1 MGILKFQYGYS
12 LISCL
17 PNFLLMKIPN
27 FCCCI
32 LFSLAPILTTAQI
45 TAPDVKQSQ
54 YITVLGIAQD
64 GGYPQAGCIAEH
76 CLRHWRGE
84 EKKRQV
90 VSLGLTDQASG
101 QNWLFEATPDFTTQ
115 LQQLQQASGS
125 SNLSGIFLTHAH
137 MGHYAGLLQ
146 LGREAMGA
154 KGMPVYVMPKMKE
167 FLETN
172 APWSQLVSLGN
183 IKLILMEQ
191 DQPIQLASNLRVTPL
206 KVPHRDEFSE
216 TVGFRIETT
225 EKSLLF
231 IPDIDK
237 WPLWEKDIRAEVA
250 RVDVALLDATFYQE
264 GELPNRNMSEIPHP
278 FVAETI
284 SLFSPL
290 SDSVKRKIKFIHF
303 NHTNPLIF
311 DGPERKTVKNL
322 GYAVA
327 TEGERILLNN

>member
-1 MGILKFQYGYS
+1 
-12 LISCL
+12 
-17 PNFLLMKIPN
+17 MKI
-27 FCCCI
+27 I
-32 LFSLAPILTTAQI
+32 KYGFSFFLGLVSYGTMAQTTNQGI
-45 TAPDVKQSQ
+45 KSSQ

-64 GGYPQAGCIAEH
+64 GGYPQAGCTAEH

-84 EKKRQV
+84 EAKRHV

-115 LQQLQQASGS
+115 LQQLHQASGS
-125 SNLSGIFLTHAH
+125 TNLSGIFLTHAH

-154 KGMPVYVMPKMKE
+154 KGMPVYVMPRMKE

-191 DQPIQLASNLRVTPL
+191 DQPIQLTSNLRVIPL

-237 WPLWEKDIRAEVA
+237 WPLWEKDIRDEVA

-284 SLFSPL
+284 TLFSPL
-290 SDSVKRKIKFIHF
+290 PAAEKRKVKFIHF
-303 NHTNPLIF
+303 NHTNPLILE
-311 DGPERKTVKNL
+311 GPERDAVKKL
-322 GYAVA
+322 GFELA
-327 TEGERILLNN
+327 TEGERIVLKK

>member
-1 MGILKFQYGYS
+1 
-12 LISCL
+12 
-17 PNFLLMKIPN
+17 MKRSN
-27 FCCCI
+27 YWACI
-32 LFSLAPILTTAQI
+32 LFFLAPIYAMGQI
-45 TAPDVKQSQ
+45 TAPETKQSQ

-64 GGYPQAGCIAEH
+64 GGYPQAGCTAEH

-84 EKKRQV
+84 EAKRQV

-101 QNWLFEATPDFTTQ
+101 QNWLFEATPDFTAQ

-154 KGMPVYVMPKMKE
+154 KGMPVYVMPRMKE

-172 APWSQLVSLGN
+172 APWSQLVALGN
-183 IKLILMEQ
+183 IKLILIEK
-191 DQPIQLASNLRVTPL
+191 DTPIQLTSNLRVTPL

-216 TVGFRIETT
+216 TVGFRVETS

-237 WPLWEKDIRAEVA
+237 WPLWERDIRTEVA

-284 SLFSPL
+284 TLFSPL
-290 SDSVKRKIKFIHF
+290 PAAEKRKVKFIHF
-303 NHTNPLIF
+303 NHTNPLILE
-311 DGPERKTVKNL
+311 GPERNAVKKL
-322 GYAVA
+322 GFEVA
-327 TEGERILLNN
+327 TEGERIVLKK

>member
-1 MGILKFQYGYS
+1 MKSYKYWCGILF
-12 LISCL
+12 
-17 PNFLLMKIPN
+17 FLL
-27 FCCCI
+27 
-32 LFSLAPILTTAQI
+32 PILTKGQI
-45 TAPDVKQSQ
+45 AVPGTQQSQ
-54 YITVLGIAQD
+54 YVTVLGIAQD
-64 GGYPQAGCIAEH
+64 GGYPQAGCKAEH

-101 QNWLFEATPDFTTQ
+101 QNWLFEATPDFTAQ
-115 LQQLQQASGS
+115 LQQLQTASGS
-125 SNLSGIFLTHAH
+125 TNLSGIFLTHAH
-137 MGHYAGLLQ
+137 MGHYAGLLS

-154 KGMPVYVMPKMKE
+154 QGMPVYVMPKMKE

-183 IKLILMEQ
+183 IKLVVMES
-191 DQPIQLASNLRVTPL
+191 DMPIQLASNLRVTPL

-216 TVGFRIETT
+216 TVGFRIESA

-237 WPLWEKDIRAEVA
+237 WPLWDRDIRTEVA

-264 GELPNRNMSEIPHP
+264 GELPNRDMREIPHP

-290 SDSVKRKIKFIHF
+290 SDSEKRKIKFIHF

-311 DGPERKTVKNL
+311 EGPERETVKNL
-322 GYAVA
+322 GFGVA
-327 TEGERILLNN
+327 TEGERIELKN

>member
-1 MGILKFQYGYS
+1 M
-12 LISCL
+12 
-17 PNFLLMKIPN
+17 LLSRI
-27 FCCCI
+27 I
-32 LFSLAPILTTAQI
+32 HAQV
-45 TAPDVKQSQ
+45 PDGSIQSSQ

-64 GGYPQAGCIAEH
+64 GGYPQAGCTAEH

-84 EKKRQV
+84 EEKRHV

-101 QNWLFEATPDFTTQ
+101 QNWLFEATPDFTSQ

-125 SNLSGIFLTHAH
+125 SSLSGIFLTHAH

-154 KGMPVYVMPKMKE
+154 KGIPVYVMPQMKK
-167 FLETN
+167 FLENN
-172 APWSQLVSLGN
+172 APWSQLVALGN

-191 DQPIQLASNLRVTPL
+191 DKPIQLTPTLRVRPL
-206 KVPHRDEFSE
+206 QVPHRDEFSE
-216 TVGFRIETT
+216 TVGFRIETS

-284 SLFSPL
+284 ALFFPL
-290 SDSVKRKIKFIHF
+290 PAADKRKVKFIHF
-303 NHTNPLIF
+303 NHTNPLML
-311 DGPERKTVKNL
+311 DGPERDTVKKL
-322 GYAVA
+322 GFELA
-327 TEGERILLNN
+327 TEGERIQLKK

>member
-1 MGILKFQYGYS
+1 MSIRMFWFSCS
-12 LISCL
+12 LM
-17 PNFLLMKIPN
+17 LLSRVIH
-27 FCCCI
+27 
-32 LFSLAPILTTAQI
+32 AQALEGSI
-45 TAPDVKQSQ
+45 QSSQ

-64 GGYPQAGCIAEH
+64 GGYPQAGCTAEH

-84 EKKRQV
+84 EDKRHV

-125 SNLSGIFLTHAH
+125 TNLSGIFLTHAH

-154 KGMPVYVMPKMKE
+154 KGIPVYVMPRMKK
-167 FLETN
+167 FLENN
-172 APWSQLVSLGN
+172 APWSQLVALGN

-191 DQPIQLASNLRVTPL
+191 DKPIQMTPTLRVIPL
-206 KVPHRDEFSE
+206 QVPHRDEFSE
-216 TVGFRIETT
+216 TVGFRIETS

-250 RVDVALLDATFYQE
+250 RVEVALLDATFYQE

-284 SLFSPL
+284 ALFSPL
-290 SDSVKRKIKFIHF
+290 PAAEKRKVKFIHF
-303 NHTNPLIF
+303 NHTNPLMLE
-311 DGPERKTVKNL
+311 GPERDAVKQL
-322 GYAVA
+322 GFEVA
-327 TEGERILLNN
+327 TEGERIQLKK

>member
-1 MGILKFQYGYS
+1 MSIRKFW
-12 LISCL
+12 
-17 PNFLLMKIPN
+17 
-27 FCCCI
+27 FCCYLVLLPRI
-32 LFSLAPILTTAQI
+32 IHAQAPEVATK
-45 TAPDVKQSQ
+45 PSQ
-54 YITVLGIAQD
+54 YVTILGIAQD
-64 GGYPQAGCIAEH
+64 GGYPQAGCTAEH

-84 EKKRQV
+84 EQKRQV

-101 QNWLFEATPDFTTQ
+101 QNWLFEATPDFTAQ

-125 SNLSGIFLTHAH
+125 TNLSGIFLTHAH

-154 KGMPVYVMPKMKE
+154 KGMPVYVMPRMKE

-172 APWSQLVSLGN
+172 APWSQLVTLGN
-183 IKLILMEQ
+183 IKLVLIEV
-191 DQPIQLASNLRVTPL
+191 DTPIQLASNLRVTPL

-216 TVGFRIETT
+216 TVGFRIETG

-237 WPLWEKDIRAEVA
+237 WPLWDRDIRAEVA
-250 RVDVALLDATFYQE
+250 RVDLALLDATFYQE

-290 SDSVKRKIKFIHF
+290 PTAEKRKIKFIHF
-303 NHTNPLIF
+303 NHTNPLILE
-311 DGPERKTVKNL
+311 GPERNRVKNL
-322 GYAVA
+322 GFDVA
-327 TEGERILLNN
+327 TEGERILLKK

>member
-1 MGILKFQYGYS
+1 MKIFHFCFS
-12 LISCL
+12 LL
-17 PNFLLMKIPN
+17 FLL
-27 FCCCI
+27 
-32 LFSLAPILTTAQI
+32 APCFTWGQAN
-45 TAPDVKQSQ
+45 PSKSSQ

-64 GGYPQAGCIAEH
+64 GGYPQAGCNQEH

-84 EKKRQV
+84 EEKRQV

-101 QNWLFEATPDFTTQ
+101 QNWLFEATPDFTAQ
-115 LQQLQQASGS
+115 LQQLQKASRS
-125 SNLSGIFLTHAH
+125 TNLSGIFLTHAH

-154 KGMPVYVMPKMKE
+154 KGMPVYVMPQMKE

-172 APWSQLVSLGN
+172 APWSQLVALGN

-191 DQPIQLASNLRVTPL
+191 DTPIQLTSNLRVTPL

-216 TVGFRIETT
+216 TVGFRVETS

-284 SLFSPL
+284 TLFSPL
-290 SDSVKRKIKFIHF
+290 PAAEKRKVKFIHF
-303 NHTNPLIF
+303 NHTNPLLLE
-311 DGPERKTVKNL
+311 GPERDAVKKL
-322 GYAVA
+322 GFEVA
-327 TEGERILLNN
+327 TEGERIVLKK

>member
-1 MGILKFQYGYS
+1 MSIRKFW
-12 LISCL
+12 
-17 PNFLLMKIPN
+17 
-27 FCCCI
+27 FCCYLVLLPRI
-32 LFSLAPILTTAQI
+32 IHAQAPEVATK
-45 TAPDVKQSQ
+45 PSQ
-54 YITVLGIAQD
+54 YVTILGIAQD
-64 GGYPQAGCIAEH
+64 GGYPQAGCTAEH

-84 EKKRQV
+84 EQKRQV

-101 QNWLFEATPDFTTQ
+101 QNWLFEATPDFTAQ

-125 SNLSGIFLTHAH
+125 TNLSGIFLTHAH

-154 KGMPVYVMPKMKE
+154 KGMPVYVMPRMKE

-172 APWSQLVSLGN
+172 APWSQLVTLGN
-183 IKLILMEQ
+183 IKLVLIEV
-191 DQPIQLASNLRVTPL
+191 DTPIQLASNLRVTPL

-216 TVGFRIETT
+216 TVGFRIETG

-237 WPLWEKDIRAEVA
+237 WPLWDRDIRAEVA
-250 RVDVALLDATFYQE
+250 RVDLALLDATFYQE

-290 SDSVKRKIKFIHF
+290 SESEKRKVKFIHF

-311 DGPERKTVKNL
+311 EGPERIQVKNL
-322 GYAVA
+322 GFGVA
-327 TEGERILLNN
+327 TEGERIELKK

>member
-1 MGILKFQYGYS
+1 MSIRMFWFSCS
-12 LISCL
+12 LM
-17 PNFLLMKIPN
+17 LLSRVIHAQ
-27 FCCCI
+27 
-32 LFSLAPILTTAQI
+32 APEGSIQS
-45 TAPDVKQSQ
+45 SQ

-64 GGYPQAGCIAEH
+64 GGYPQAGCTAEH

-84 EKKRQV
+84 EDKRHV

-125 SNLSGIFLTHAH
+125 TNLSGIFLTHAH

-154 KGMPVYVMPKMKE
+154 KGIPVYVMPRMKK
-167 FLETN
+167 FLENN
-172 APWSQLVSLGN
+172 APWSQLVALGN

-191 DQPIQLASNLRVTPL
+191 DKPIQLTPTLRVIPL
-206 KVPHRDEFSE
+206 QVPHRDEFSE
-216 TVGFRIETT
+216 TVGFRIETS

-250 RVDVALLDATFYQE
+250 RVEVALLDATFYQE

-284 SLFSPL
+284 ALFSPL
-290 SDSVKRKIKFIHF
+290 PAAEKRKVKFIHF
-303 NHTNPLIF
+303 NHTNPLMLE
-311 DGPERKTVKNL
+311 GPERDAVKQL
-322 GYAVA
+322 GFEVA
-327 TEGERILLNN
+327 TEGERIVLKK

>member
-1 MGILKFQYGYS
+1 M
-12 LISCL
+12 
-17 PNFLLMKIPN
+17 LLSRVIH
-27 FCCCI
+27 
-32 LFSLAPILTTAQI
+32 AQ
-45 TAPDVKQSQ
+45 APDGSIQSSQ

-64 GGYPQAGCIAEH
+64 GGYPQAGCTAEH

-84 EKKRQV
+84 DDRRHV

-125 SNLSGIFLTHAH
+125 TNLSGIFLTHAH

-154 KGMPVYVMPKMKE
+154 KVIPVYVMPRMKK
-167 FLETN
+167 FLENN
-172 APWSQLVSLGN
+172 APWSQLVALGN

-191 DQPIQLASNLRVTPL
+191 DKPIQLTPTLRVRPL
-206 KVPHRDEFSE
+206 QVPHRDEFSE
-216 TVGFRIETT
+216 TVGFRIETS

-250 RVDVALLDATFYQE
+250 RVEVALLDATFYQE

-284 SLFSPL
+284 ALFSPL
-290 SDSVKRKIKFIHF
+290 PAAEKRKVKFIHF
-303 NHTNPLIF
+303 NHTNPLMLE
-311 DGPERKTVKNL
+311 GPERDAVKQL
-322 GYAVA
+322 GFEVA
-327 TEGERILLNN
+327 TEGERIVLKK

>member
-1 MGILKFQYGYS
+1 
-12 LISCL
+12 
-17 PNFLLMKIPN
+17 MKITN
-27 FCCCI
+27 FYCSI
-32 LFSLAPILTTAQI
+32 LFFLAPILTTAQI
-45 TAPDVKQSQ
+45 TGPDVRQSQ

-64 GGYPQAGCIAEH
+64 GGYPQAGCQAEH

-101 QNWLFEATPDFTTQ
+101 QNWLFEATPDFTAQ
-115 LQQLQQASGS
+115 LQQLQQASGFS
-125 SNLSGIFLTHAH
+125 KLSGIFLTHAH
-137 MGHYAGLLQ
+137 IGHYSGLLS

-154 KGMPVYVMPKMKE
+154 QGMPVYVMPKMKQ

-183 IKLILMEQ
+183 IKLILLEQ
-191 DQPIQLASNLRVTPL
+191 DIPIQLASNLRVTPL

-216 TVGFRIETT
+216 TVGFRIETG

-237 WPLWEKDIRAEVA
+237 WPLWDQDIRAEVA
-250 RVDVALLDATFYQE
+250 RVDMALLDATFYQE
-264 GELPNRNMSEIPHP
+264 GELPNRDMREIPHP

-290 SDSVKRKIKFIHF
+290 SESEKRKVKFIHF

-311 DGPERKTVKNL
+311 EGPEREIVKKL
-322 GYAVA
+322 GFEVA
-327 TEGERILLNN
+327 TEGERIVLKK

>member
-1 MGILKFQYGYS
+1 MFIRTFWLCSFLIL
-12 LISCL
+12 L
-17 PNFLLMKIPN
+17 PRI
-27 FCCCI
+27 I
-32 LFSLAPILTTAQI
+32 YAQASETA
-45 TAPDVKQSQ
+45 TKSSQ

-64 GGYPQAGCIAEH
+64 GGYPQAGCQEEH
-76 CLRHWRGE
+76 CQRHWRGE
-84 EKKRQV
+84 EAKRQV

-101 QNWLFEATPDFTTQ
+101 QNWLFEATPDFTAQ
-115 LQQLQQASGS
+115 LQQLQQSSGT

-154 KGMPVYVMPKMKE
+154 KGMLVYVMPRMKE
-167 FLETN
+167 FLEKN
-172 APWSQLVSLGN
+172 APWSQLVALGN

-191 DQPIQLASNLRVTPL
+191 DQAIQLTSGLRVTPL
-206 KVPHRDEFSE
+206 QVPHRDEFSE
-216 TVGFRIETT
+216 TVGFRIETS

-231 IPDIDK
+231 VPDIDK

-284 SLFSPL
+284 TLFFPL
-290 SDSVKRKIKFIHF
+290 PTAEKRKIKFIHF
-303 NHTNPLIF
+303 NHTNPLLLE
-311 DGPERKTVKNL
+311 GSERDAVKKL
-322 GYAVA
+322 GFEVA
-327 TEGERILLNN
+327 SEGEKILLKK

>member
-1 MGILKFQYGYS
+1 
-12 LISCL
+12 
-17 PNFLLMKIPN
+17 MKIPN
-27 FCCCI
+27 FYCCI

-64 GGYPQAGCIAEH
+64 GGYPQAGCTAEH

-115 LQQLQQASGS
+115 LQQLQTASGS
-125 SNLSGIFLTHAH
+125 TNLSGIFLTHAH
-137 MGHYAGLLQ
+137 MGHYAGLLS

-154 KGMPVYVMPKMKE
+154 KSIPVYVMPRMKE

-172 APWSQLVSLGN
+172 APWSQLVALGN

-191 DQPIQLASNLRVTPL
+191 DQPIQLTSNLRVTPL

-216 TVGFRIETT
+216 TVGFRIETS

-237 WPLWEKDIRAEVA
+237 WPLWERDIRAEVA

-284 SLFSPL
+284 VLFSPL
-290 SDSVKRKIKFIHF
+290 PATEKRKIKFIHF
-303 NHTNPLIF
+303 NHTNPLILE
-311 DGPERKTVKNL
+311 GPERDAVKKL
-322 GYAVA
+322 GFEAA
-327 TEGERILLNN
+327 TEGERIYLKK

>member
-1 MGILKFQYGYS
+1 MSIRMFWFSCS
-12 LISCL
+12 L
-17 PNFLLMKIPN
+17 
-27 FCCCI
+27 I
-32 LFSLAPILTTAQI
+32 LFSRIIHAQ
-45 TAPDVKQSQ
+45 APDGSIQSSQ

-64 GGYPQAGCIAEH
+64 GGYPQAGCTAEH

-84 EKKRQV
+84 EDKRHV

-125 SNLSGIFLTHAH
+125 TNLSGIFLTHAH

-154 KGMPVYVMPKMKE
+154 KGIPVYVMPRMKK
-167 FLETN
+167 FLENN
-172 APWSQLVSLGN
+172 APWSQLVALGN

-191 DQPIQLASNLRVTPL
+191 DKPIQLTPTLRVRPL
-206 KVPHRDEFSE
+206 QVPHRDEFSE
-216 TVGFRIETT
+216 TVGFRIETS

-250 RVDVALLDATFYQE
+250 RVEVALLDATFYQE

-284 SLFSPL
+284 ALFSPL
-290 SDSVKRKIKFIHF
+290 PAAEKRKVKFIHF
-303 NHTNPLIF
+303 NHTNPLMLE
-311 DGPERKTVKNL
+311 GPERDAVKQL
-322 GYAVA
+322 GFEVA
-327 TEGERILLNN
+327 TEGERIQLKK

>member
-1 MGILKFQYGYS
+1 MKSYNFWCGILF
-12 LISCL
+12 
-17 PNFLLMKIPN
+17 FL
-27 FCCCI
+27 
-32 LFSLAPILTTAQI
+32 SPILTKGQIVVPGAQ
-45 TAPDVKQSQ
+45 QSQ
-54 YITVLGIAQD
+54 FITVLGIAQD
-64 GGYPQAGCIAEH
+64 GGYPQVGCTAEH

-101 QNWLFEATPDFTTQ
+101 QNWLFEATPDFTAQ

-154 KGMPVYVMPKMKE
+154 QGMPVYVMPKMKE

-183 IKLILMEQ
+183 IKLILMEA
-191 DQPIQLASNLRVTPL
+191 DQPIQLSSNLRVTPL

-216 TVGFRIETT
+216 TVGFRIETA

-237 WPLWEKDIRAEVA
+237 WPLWDRDIRAEVA
-250 RVDVALLDATFYQE
+250 RVDVALLDATFYKD

-284 SLFSPL
+284 SLFSSL
-290 SDSVKRKIKFIHF
+290 SEGEKRKVKFIHF

-311 DGPERKTVKNL
+311 EGPERKQVKNL
-322 GYAVA
+322 GFGVA
-327 TEGERILLNN
+327 TEGERIELKY

>member
-1 MGILKFQYGYS
+1 M
-12 LISCL
+12 
-17 PNFLLMKIPN
+17 LLSRVIHAQ
-27 FCCCI
+27 
-32 LFSLAPILTTAQI
+32 APEGSIQS
-45 TAPDVKQSQ
+45 SQ

-64 GGYPQAGCIAEH
+64 GGYPQAGCTAEH

-84 EKKRQV
+84 EDKRHV

-125 SNLSGIFLTHAH
+125 TNLSGIFLTHAH

-154 KGMPVYVMPKMKE
+154 KGIPVYVMPRMKK
-167 FLETN
+167 FLENN
-172 APWSQLVSLGN
+172 APWSQLVALGN

-191 DQPIQLASNLRVTPL
+191 DKPIQLTPTLRVRPL
-206 KVPHRDEFSE
+206 QVPHRDEFSE
-216 TVGFRIETT
+216 TVGFRIETS

-250 RVDVALLDATFYQE
+250 RVEVALLDATFYQE

-284 SLFSPL
+284 ALFSPL
-290 SDSVKRKIKFIHF
+290 PAAEKRKVKFIHF
-303 NHTNPLIF
+303 NHTNPLMLE
-311 DGPERKTVKNL
+311 GPERDAVKQL
-322 GYAVA
+322 GFEVA
-327 TEGERILLNN
+327 TEGERIVLKK

>member
-1 MGILKFQYGYS
+1 
-12 LISCL
+12 
-17 PNFLLMKIPN
+17 MKITN
-27 FCCCI
+27 FYCSI
-32 LFSLAPILTTAQI
+32 VFFLAPILTTAQI
-45 TAPDVKQSQ
+45 KELNGMQSQ
-54 YITVLGIAQD
+54 YVTVLGIAQD
-64 GGYPQAGCIAEH
+64 GGYPQAGCNAEH
-76 CLRHWRGE
+76 CMRHWRGE

-101 QNWLFEATPDFTTQ
+101 QNWLFEATPDFTAQ

-154 KGMPVYVMPKMKE
+154 QGMPVYVMPKMKE

-183 IKLILMEQ
+183 IKLILMEA
-191 DQPIQLASNLRVTPL
+191 DKSIQLASDLRVTPM

-216 TVGFRIETT
+216 TVGFRIETA

-237 WPLWEKDIRAEVA
+237 WPLWERDIRAEVA
-250 RVDVALLDATFYQE
+250 RVDVALLDATFYE
-264 GELPNRNMSEIPHP
+264 DGELPNRNMSEIPHP
-278 FVAETI
+278 FVSETI
-284 SLFSPL
+284 SLFAPL
-290 SDSVKRKIKFIHF
+290 SESERRKVKFIHF

-311 DGPERKTVKNL
+311 EGLEREQVKNL
-322 GYAVA
+322 GFGVA
-327 TEGERILLNN
+327 TEGERIELKK

>member
-1 MGILKFQYGYS
+1 MKSYNLWYYIL
-12 LISCL
+12 L
-17 PNFLLMKIPN
+17 FLV
-27 FCCCI
+27 
-32 LFSLAPILTTAQI
+32 PILTTAQI
-45 TAPDVKQSQ
+45 KAPEEKQSQ

-64 GGYPQAGCIAEH
+64 GGYPQAGCNAEH

-101 QNWLFEATPDFTTQ
+101 QNWLFEATPDFTAQ

-125 SNLSGIFLTHAH
+125 TNLSGIFLTHAH
-137 MGHYAGLLQ
+137 MGHYVGLLQ

-154 KGMPVYVMPKMKE
+154 QGMPVYVMPKMKE

-183 IKLILMEQ
+183 IKLVLIEA
-191 DQPIQLASNLRVTPL
+191 DTPIQLASNLRVTPL

-216 TVGFRIETT
+216 TVGFRIETS

-237 WPLWEKDIRAEVA
+237 WPLWDRDIRAEVA
-250 RVDVALLDATFYQE
+250 RVDLALLDATFYE
-264 GELPNRNMSEIPHP
+264 AGELPNRNMSEIPHP

-290 SDSVKRKIKFIHF
+290 PESEKRKVKFIHF

-311 DGPERKTVKNL
+311 EGRERNQVKNL
-322 GYAVA
+322 GFGVA
-327 TEGERILLNN
+327 TEGERIELKK

>member
-1 MGILKFQYGYS
+1 
-12 LISCL
+12 
-17 PNFLLMKIPN
+17 MKIPH
-27 FCCCI
+27 FC
-32 LFSLAPILTTAQI
+32 FSLLFLLAPWFTWGQAN
-45 TAPDVKQSQ
+45 PSNSSQ

-84 EKKRQV
+84 EAKRQV
-90 VSLGLTDQASG
+90 VSLGLTDQASE
-101 QNWLFEATPDFTTQ
+101 QNWLFEATPDFTAQ
-115 LQQLQQASGS
+115 LQQLQQVSGS
-125 SNLSGIFLTHAH
+125 TNLSGIFLTHAH

-154 KGMPVYVMPKMKE
+154 KGMPVYVMPRMKE

-172 APWSQLVSLGN
+172 APWSQLVALGN

-191 DQPIQLASNLRVTPL
+191 DTPIQLTPNLRVIPL

-216 TVGFRIETT
+216 TVGFRIETR

-284 SLFSPL
+284 ALFSPL
-290 SDSVKRKIKFIHF
+290 PAAVRQKVKFIHF
-303 NHTNPLIF
+303 NHSNPLILE
-311 DGPERKTVKNL
+311 GPERNAVKKL
-322 GYAVA
+322 GFELA
-327 TEGERILLNN
+327 TEGERIVLKK

>member
-1 MGILKFQYGYS
+1 MTSYNFWY
-12 LISCL
+12 CL
-17 PNFLLMKIPN
+17 LFLLVSN
-27 FCCCI
+27 
-32 LFSLAPILTTAQI
+32 LVTAQTRVPEI
-45 TAPDVKQSQ
+45 NQSQ

-64 GGYPQAGCIAEH
+64 GGYPQAGCLAEH

-84 EKKRQV
+84 EAKRQV
-90 VSLGLTDQASG
+90 VSLGLSDQESG
-101 QNWLFEATPDFTTQ
+101 QNWLFEATPDFTPQ
-115 LQQLQQASGS
+115 LQQLQRASGS

-154 KGMPVYVMPKMKE
+154 QGMPVYVMPKMKE

-172 APWSQLVSLGN
+172 APWSQLVILGN

-191 DQPIQLASNLRVTPL
+191 DQPIQLTSNLRVIPL

-237 WPLWEKDIRAEVA
+237 WPLWERDIRAEVA
-250 RVDVALLDATFYQE
+250 RVDIALLDATFYQE

-278 FVAETI
+278 FVAETM

-290 SDSVKRKIKFIHF
+290 SHIEKQKIKFIHF
-303 NHTNPLIF
+303 NHTNPLILEGSERNAVKKLGF
-311 DGPERKTVKNL
+311 D
-322 GYAVA
+322 VA
-327 TEGERILLNN
+327 CEGERIQLKK

>member
-1 MGILKFQYGYS
+1 MNRYNYWA
-12 LISCL
+12 
-17 PNFLLMKIPN
+17 
-27 FCCCI
+27 CI
-32 LFSLAPILTTAQI
+32 LFFLAPIYTMGQI
-45 TAPDVKQSQ
+45 TAPETKQSQ
-54 YITVLGIAQD
+54 YVTVLGIAQD
-64 GGYPQAGCIAEH
+64 GGYPQAGCNQEH

-84 EKKRQV
+84 EAKRHV

-101 QNWLFEATPDFTTQ
+101 QNWLFEATPDFTAQ

-125 SNLSGIFLTHAH
+125 TNLSGIFLTHAH
-137 MGHYAGLLQ
+137 MGHYSGLLQ
-146 LGREAMGA
+146 LGREAMGV
-154 KGMPVYVMPKMKE
+154 KGMPVYVMPRMKE

-172 APWSQLVSLGN
+172 APWSQLVALGN

-191 DQPIQLASNLRVTPL
+191 DQPIQLTSNLRVTPL

-216 TVGFRIETT
+216 TVGFRIETS

-284 SLFSPL
+284 TLFFPL
-290 SDSVKRKIKFIHF
+290 PAAEKRKVKFIHF
-303 NHTNPLIF
+303 NHTNPLILE
-311 DGPERKTVKNL
+311 GPERDAVKKL
-322 GYAVA
+322 GFELA
-327 TEGERILLNN
+327 TEGERIVLKK

>member
-1 MGILKFQYGYS
+1 
-12 LISCL
+12 
-17 PNFLLMKIPN
+17 MKITN
-27 FCCCI
+27 FYCSI
-32 LFSLAPILTTAQI
+32 LFFLAPILTTAQI

-64 GGYPQAGCIAEH
+64 GGYPQAGCQAEH

-84 EKKRQV
+84 EAKRHV

-101 QNWLFEATPDFTTQ
+101 QNWLFEATPDFTAQ
-115 LQQLQQASGS
+115 LQLLQQASGS
-125 SNLSGIFLTHAH
+125 ANLSGIFLTHAH
-137 MGHYAGLLQ
+137 LGHYAGLLQ

-154 KGMPVYVMPKMKE
+154 QGMPVYVMSKMKQ

-183 IKLILMEQ
+183 IKLILMEA
-191 DQPIQLASNLRVTPL
+191 DQPIQLTSNLWVTPL

-237 WPLWEKDIRAEVA
+237 WPLWNRDIRAEVA
-250 RVDVALLDATFYQE
+250 RVDVALLDATFYE
-264 GELPNRNMSEIPHP
+264 DGELPNRNMTEIPHP
-278 FVAETI
+278 FVSETI

-290 SDSVKRKIKFIHF
+290 SESEKRKVKFIHF

-311 DGPERKTVKNL
+311 EGPEREIVKKL
-322 GYAVA
+322 GFGVA
-327 TEGERILLNN
+327 TEGERIELKN

>member
-1 MGILKFQYGYS
+1 
-12 LISCL
+12 
-17 PNFLLMKIPN
+17 MKITN
-27 FCCCI
+27 FYCSI
-32 LFSLAPILTTAQI
+32 VFFLAPILTTAQI
-45 TAPDVKQSQ
+45 KELNGMQSQ
-54 YITVLGIAQD
+54 YVTVLGIAQD
-64 GGYPQAGCIAEH
+64 GGYPQAGCNAEH
-76 CLRHWRGE
+76 CMRHWRGE

-101 QNWLFEATPDFTTQ
+101 QNWLFEATPDFTDQ

-154 KGMPVYVMPKMKE
+154 QGMPVYVMPKMKE

-183 IKLILMEQ
+183 IKLILMEA
-191 DQPIQLASNLRVTPL
+191 DKSIQLASNLRVTPM

-216 TVGFRIETT
+216 TVGFRIETA

-237 WPLWEKDIRAEVA
+237 WPLWERDIRAEVA
-250 RVDVALLDATFYQE
+250 RVDVALLDATFYE
-264 GELPNRNMSEIPHP
+264 DGELPNRNMSEIPHP
-278 FVAETI
+278 FVSETI
-284 SLFSPL
+284 SLFAPL
-290 SDSVKRKIKFIHF
+290 SESERRKVKFIHF

-311 DGPERKTVKNL
+311 EGLEREQVKNL
-322 GYAVA
+322 GFGVA
-327 TEGERILLNN
+327 TEGERIELKK

>member
-1 MGILKFQYGYS
+1 M
-12 LISCL
+12 
-17 PNFLLMKIPN
+17 LLSRI
-27 FCCCI
+27 I
-32 LFSLAPILTTAQI
+32 HAQAPEGSIQS
-45 TAPDVKQSQ
+45 SQ

-64 GGYPQAGCIAEH
+64 GGYPQAGCTAEH

-84 EKKRQV
+84 EDKRHV

-125 SNLSGIFLTHAH
+125 TNLSGIFLTHAH

-154 KGMPVYVMPKMKE
+154 KGIPVYVMPRMKK
-167 FLETN
+167 FLENN
-172 APWSQLVSLGN
+172 APWSQLVALGN

-191 DQPIQLASNLRVTPL
+191 DKPIQLTPTLRVIPL
-206 KVPHRDEFSE
+206 QVPHRDEFSE
-216 TVGFRIETT
+216 TVGFRIETS

-250 RVDVALLDATFYQE
+250 RVEVALLDATFYQE

-284 SLFSPL
+284 ALFSPL
-290 SDSVKRKIKFIHF
+290 PAAEKRKVKFIHF
-303 NHTNPLIF
+303 NHTNPLMLE
-311 DGPERKTVKNL
+311 GPERDAVKKL
-322 GYAVA
+322 GFEVA
-327 TEGERILLNN
+327 TEGERIVLKK